1 MGHELALEISLLIIN
16 ARVLSIPSQVS
27 KILFLEA
34 GVRIFDTVLP
44 GRDLLI
50 GWGLEIVEC

>member
-27 KILFLEA
+27 EILFLEA
-34 GVRIFDTVLP
+34 SGIFDTVLP
-44 GRDLLI
+44 ERDLLI
-50 GWGLEIVEC
+50 GWGLEIVKC

>member
-1 MGHELALEISLLIIN
+1 MGHELALKISLLIIN

-34 GVRIFDTVLP
+34 SGVFDTVLP
-44 GRDLLI
+44 ERDLLI